1 MSAEHQNEEELYA
14 QYEDRLRRVALRCAS
29 KQPGR
34 CSVAELM
41 DAAWSGLRRASQT
54 YDPTKGEALWNYAEY
69 FVRGHILRHL
79 EQQANSDHKKLVAMF
94 LRSQPEA
101 EESSAG
107 KLYWQSYAENVVAA
121 YASLTLEQSI
131 HVESVSP
138 EDELLRKELNA
149 ALGNAVAALP
159 ERERQVIEAK
169 WFHGESLAEIA
180 AKLKVDDSV
189 ISKNQ
194 KAALRRLR
202 VILSESPPQRT
213 APSAAP
219 PPSRP
224 KKATVRTM
232 RPKAGSQAGAPPR
245 SSREP

>member
-1 MSAEHQNEEELYA
+1 MGAEQQNEEELYE

-41 DAAWSGLRRASQT
+41 EAAWSGLRRASQT

-69 FVRGHILRHL
+69 FVRGHILRL
-79 EQQANSDHKKLVAMF
+79 LAAARSDQEKLVAML

-101 EESSAG
+101 DESGAPKS
-107 KLYWQSYAENVVAA
+107 YWQSHAENVLAA
-121 YASLTLEQSI
+121 FASLTFEQNFR
-131 HVESVSP
+131 VESVSP
-138 EDELLRKELNA
+138 EDELLRKESNA
-149 ALGNAVAALP
+149 ALGNAVASLP
-159 ERERQVIEAK
+159 ERERHVIEAR

-180 AKLKVDDSV
+180 AKLDIDDSV
-189 ISKNQ
+189 ISKNH

-213 APSAAP
+213 AGSAAP

-224 KKATVRTM
+224 RKATVMTM
-232 RPKAGSQAGAPPR
+232 RPKAGSQAGTPPR
-245 SSREP
+245 SSRET